1 MNMANPVFRQ
11 HHASSLMYFKANI
24 YSLISKDQIMETYT
38 IVEAHALSEAV
49 FEMWI
54 HAAQVARHAKAGQF
68 CIIHPDGA
76 GERVPLTISGTDG
89 ENIRIAF
96 MAVGTTTKLLAT
108 LKAGDELRDVAGPLG
123 VPSDIAQGNETVVIV
138 GGGVGVAC
146 TPILARA
153 AKDAGNHV
161 IGIIGARNKDLLIF
175 EDDMREICDELFVT
189 TDDGSYGIKGF
200 ASAPLKELCESGR
213 KIDKVWIIG
222 PGMMMKVTS
231 EVTRPYGIK
240 TYVSLNPVMV
250 DGTGMCGSCRV
261 TVGGEM
267 KFACV
272 DGPEFDAHQVD
283 WNDLMTRQRMYIP
296 EEKQSMAYRE
306 EHHVCRCRKVE

>member
-1 MNMANPVFRQ
+1 
-11 HHASSLMYFKANI
+11 MY
-24 YSLISKDQIMETYT
+24 E
-38 IVEAHALSEAV
+38 IVKAHALSEAV

-54 HAAQVARHAKAGQF
+54 RAPQVARNAQAGQF

-89 ENIRIAF
+89 DLIRISF
-96 MAVGTTTKLLAT
+96 MAIGTTTKLLST
-108 LKAGDELRDVAGPLG
+108 LSAGDCLRDVVGPLG
-123 VPSDIAQGNETVVIV
+123 MPSDIAKGPETVVIV

-146 TPILARA
+146 TPIIARA
-153 AKDAGNHV
+153 AKDAGNYV
-161 IGIIGARNKDLLIF
+161 IGIIGARNKSLLIL
-175 EDDMREICDELFVT
+175 EEEMKAICDELFVT

-200 ASAPLKELCESGR
+200 ASGPLQTLCESGR

-231 EVTRPYGIK
+231 GVTKPYGIK

-250 DGTGMCGSCRV
+250 DGIGMCGSCRV
-261 TVGGEM
+261 VVGGEM

-283 WNDLMTRQRMYIP
+283 WDDLLARQRMYMP
-296 EEKQSMAYRE
+296 EEKESVAYHE

>member
-1 MNMANPVFRQ
+1 
-11 HHASSLMYFKANI
+11 MY
-24 YSLISKDQIMETYT
+24 E
-38 IVEAHALSEAV
+38 IVKAHALSEAV

-54 HAAQVARHAKAGQF
+54 RAPQVARNAQAGQF

-89 ENIRIAF
+89 DLIRISF
-96 MAVGTTTKLLAT
+96 MAIGTTTKLLST
-108 LKAGDELRDVAGPLG
+108 LSAGDCLRDVVGPLG
-123 VPSDIAQGNETVVIV
+123 MPSDIAKGPETVVIV

-146 TPILARA
+146 TPIIARA
-153 AKDAGNHV
+153 AKDAGNYV
-161 IGIIGARNKDLLIF
+161 IGIIGARNKSLLIL
-175 EDDMREICDELFVT
+175 EEEMKAICDELFVT

-200 ASAPLKELCESGR
+200 ASGPLQTLCESGK

-231 EVTRPYGIK
+231 GVTKPYGIK

-261 TVGGEM
+261 IVGGRM
-267 KFACV
+267 LFACV

-283 WNDLMTRQRMYIP
+283 WDDLLARQRMYMP
-296 EEKQSMAYRE
+296 EEKESVAYHE